1 MVCDQSYVGKH
12 SFFQCLNLLI
22 ALVAVC
28 GKGLTDLGQDMLIFR
43 EQLIFFTITVI
54 HEYVPSVIYIQ
65 ITSTTVSFEF
75 TKPIFGVAVLL

>member
-43 EQLIFFTITVI
+43 EQLIFF
-54 HEYVPSVIYIQ
+54 HYYSD
-65 ITSTTVSFEF
+65 S
-75 TKPIFGVAVLL
+75 